1 MNALATLGYF
11 DGVGDGHLMALD
23 ASTGQTRLCWHYDP
37 PVALRVP
44 AKGLT
49 GMAWAHTS
57 GRSDLFVASANA
69 VHRLAPDGQRWL
81 GSLHR
86 PHFNDLHGLST
97 REGRLQ
103 VTNTGLDAIDT
114 FTLDGAF
121 LGQVGFEASWL
132 AAERIA
138 GRVPDR
144 ATWHRLHAE
153 GFHTGGEQ
161 RFEPDA
167 PAGAY
172 YRSDASAPFCVRQQR
187 DFVHPNHA
195 TLNDGRLWVTSLA
208 RQALIEAGTW
218 QILATFEAPPH
229 DGIAFG
235 HELWFTR
242 VDGVVEARSRA
253 HPNEITARIDVSML
267 SGVTGWCR
275 GIHVTPEV
283 IWVGFT
289 AIRKRPGHPWD
300 RGAFADT
307 RTAVVVLRRDPL
319 SVIRI
324 FDLGHPTRHVK
335 VFALAEGCAP

>member
-1 MNALATLGYF
+1 L
-11 DGVGDGHLMALD
+11 VALD
-23 ASTGQTRLCWHYDP
+23 ASTGQTHVRWRYDP
-37 PVALRVP
+37 PEALRVA

-49 GMAWAHTS
+49 GLAWAATP

-69 VHRLAPDGQRWL
+69 VHRLAPDGLRWL

-97 REGRLQ
+97 SDGRLQ
-103 VTNTGLDAIDT
+103 VTNTGLDAVDT
-114 FTLDGAF
+114 FDLDGAF

-144 ATWHRLHAE
+144 ATWRRLHTE
-153 GFHTGGEQ
+153 GFRSGSELH
-161 RFEPDA
+161 FEPDA
-167 PAGAY
+167 PAGDY
-172 YRSDASAPFCVRQQR
+172 YRADASAPFCVRQQR

-218 QILATFEAPPH
+218 RVRATFEAPPH
-229 DGIAFG
+229 DGIVCG
-235 HELWFTR
+235 EELWFTR

-253 HPNEITARIDVSML
+253 NPNDIKARIDVSMI

-275 GIHVTPEV
+275 GIHVTPEA

-289 AIRKRPGHPWD
+289 AIRQRPGHPWD
-300 RGAFADT
+300 RGALADT
-307 RTAVVVLRRDPL
+307 RTAVVVLRRRPL
-319 SVIRI
+319 SVSHI
-324 FDLGHPTRHVK
+324 FDLSDPTRHVK
-335 VFALAEGCAP
+335 VFALAAACAL